1 LVPTHQALAS
11 LLDELLGELLKLP
24 NVTGPDWPVD
34 RATDRAVDGL
44 VDGTSD
50 RPVDGPV
57 DEGLLFGESLAL
69 NNKPIPHEKAS
80 KEASALNV
88 CALPGGVATALPY
101 NTPARMTKAHSDIFF
116 FLYTHQNSFEV
127 VHFFFQIFFTGT
139 NISRRGFVALLHSFN
154 PKTLKQNYCGIL
166 LNSPKKFRGIRH
178 LIEKWQVCSNKKL
191 KKRIMRLTSIRKLFG
206 FGSLSPRIWPI
217 ARVVNID

>member
-1 LVPTHQALAS
+1 LVPTHQAKLP

-34 RATDRAVDGL
+34 RATDRAVDMAADGL
-44 VDGTSD
+44 VDGAND

-88 CALPGGVATALPY
+88 CTLPGGVATALPY

-116 FLYTHQNSFEV
+116 FFDFFYIRTRILLKSF
-127 VHFFFQIFFTGT
+127 IFF
-139 NISRRGFVALLHSFN
+139 
-154 PKTLKQNYCGIL
+154 
-166 LNSPKKFRGIRH
+166 
-178 LIEKWQVCSNKKL
+178 
-191 KKRIMRLTSIRKLFG
+191 
-206 FGSLSPRIWPI
+206 
-217 ARVVNID
+217 